1 MSEVSSCV
9 SFSQGN
15 NCSGTSNWKNGPVL
29 CPPPTVFCN
38 FLFSHSAS
46 RQCWD
51 SERQRSNKA
60 WLYGRS
66 SGSVAACRSTVAI
79 AEPPL
84 VTAVGLGR
92 GCTALFAPLPG
103 SCCDVFILI
112 LGCPNGRSL
121 CCKVHM
127 KPHTSQAIKSN
138 GLTIVPTVLLGVA
151 CAVGVPSPCKVQRIP
166 GWLQILLAS

>member
-1 MSEVSSCV
+1 M
-9 SFSQGN
+9 
-15 NCSGTSNWKNGPVL
+15 
-29 CPPPTVFCN
+29 
-38 FLFSHSAS
+38 
-46 RQCWD
+46 
-51 SERQRSNKA
+51 
-60 WLYGRS
+60 
-66 SGSVAACRSTVAI
+66 AACRSTVAI

-138 GLTIVPTVLLGVA
+138 GLAIVPTVLLGVA